1 MERARLIKLV
11 GINLII
17 LSLVL
22 SLFSVLAALSLRNE
36 RLKFYNKEDIIVKD
50 FYVKTRDNTELKGSV
65 YIDKELEEEEDNS
78 VPTILM
84 INGINA
90 RKEFNLEKAFRL
102 VKRGYAV
109 FVVEQRGH
117 GVSGGPSGFMSREPK
132 DMEEVIDFIEDKYDF
147 ANTSHMGLLAFSYG
161 GGIGAILQAKDDRI
175 YATVLYHPLIS
186 LKGVTERIPF
196 QNLVGT
202 TQVIEDIDKIK
213 DARDIADEDNS
224 ENLLIIQ
231 GMKDTVIIPEE
242 SEKFYNS
249 LDGKDREDIALEKR
263 PGLNHFDNEK
273 NGDSFKYALVW
284 FEHFYHDNSVN
295 ITNRDEEIKDISLE
309 PFNYPDNILSE
320 VLLITSVIL
329 LFIGMSLLMI
339 NFKITPLWEN
349 KSTVKIEVNTPEK
362 KKRYKRMLLLR
373 TIFYVVG
380 VVISGII
387 FLFFNNSV
395 VMGYFLFYPLITIIP
410 MLFIPS
416 DLHKNWKEEW
426 LTWIRNDSKLLLYN
440 IILISIP
447 TILFISIFNLNT
459 SLMLKSPIPFFNIT
473 FLYYICIFFSTI
485 FLDYLYLREWIP
497 RHSKILMVMRPMS
510 LIIFV
515 LFVPLKPFPLLG
527 GMVTYLLLFMLIGVV
542 LYYFRQFVLNISK
555 FYKNTISMYGLI
567 IFPIILICIYL
578 FFRII

>member
-1 MERARLIKLV
+1 MERALLIKLV

-22 SLFSVLAALSLRNE
+22 SLFSVLAALSLRDE
-36 RLKFYNKEDIIVKD
+36 RLKFFHREDIFVKD
-50 FYVKTRDNTELKGSV
+50 FYVKTGDNTELKGTFYV
-65 YIDKELEEEEDNS
+65 DKDLEEKEDNS

-109 FVVEQRGH
+109 FIVEQRGH
-117 GVSGGPSGFMSREPK
+117 GMSGGPSGFLSKEPK
-132 DMEEVIDFIEDKYDF
+132 DMEEVIDFIEKKFDF

-175 YATVLYHPLIS
+175 YATVLYHPLTS
-186 LKGVTERIPF
+186 LEGVTERIPF

-202 TQVIEDIDKIK
+202 TSVIEDIDKIK

-231 GMKDTVIIPEE
+231 GMEDTVIIPEE

-249 LDGKDREDIALEKR
+249 LDGKDREDIALERR
-263 PGLNHFDNEK
+263 PGLNHFENEK

-284 FEHFYHDNSVN
+284 FEHFFHDISVN
-295 ITNRDEEIKDISLE
+295 ITSRDEEIKDISLE
-309 PFNYPDNILSE
+309 PFDYPDNIISE
-320 VLLITSVIL
+320 VLLISSVIL

-339 NFKITPLWEN
+339 TFKITPLWEN
-349 KSTVKIEVNTPEK
+349 KSTVKIDINTPEK
-362 KKRYKRMLLLR
+362 KRRYKRMLLLR
-373 TIFYVVG
+373 TIFYIVG
-380 VVISGII
+380 VVITGII
-387 FLFFNNSV
+387 FLIFNNSV

-416 DLHKNWKEEW
+416 DLHKTWKEEW

-459 SLMLKSPIPFFNIT
+459 SLMLKSPIPFFNTT

-485 FLDYLYLREWIP
+485 LLDYLYLREWIP
-497 RHSKILMVMRPMS
+497 RHTKILMVIRPMT
-510 LIIFV
+510 LIMFV
-515 LFVPLKPFPLLG
+515 LFVPLNPFPLLG
-527 GMVTYLLLFMLIGVV
+527 GVVSYLLLFMLIGVV
-542 LYYFRQFVLNISK
+542 LYYFRQFALNISK

-567 IFPIILICIYL
+567 IFPIVLITIYL

>member
-1 MERARLIKLV
+1 
-11 GINLII
+11 
-17 LSLVL
+17 
-22 SLFSVLAALSLRNE
+22 
-36 RLKFYNKEDIIVKD
+36 
-50 FYVKTRDNTELKGSV
+50 
-65 YIDKELEEEEDNS
+65 LEEKEDNS

-102 VKRGYAV
+102 AKRGYAV
-109 FVVEQRGH
+109 FIVEQRGH
-117 GVSGGPSGFMSREPK
+117 GMSGGPSGFLSREPK

-175 YATVLYHPLIS
+175 YATVLYHPLTS
-186 LKGVTERIPF
+186 LEGVTERIPF

-202 TQVIEDIDKIK
+202 TSVIEDIDKIK

-224 ENLLIIQ
+224 KNLLIIQ
-231 GMKDTVIIPEE
+231 GMEDMVIIPEE

-249 LDGKDREDIALEKR
+249 LDGKEREDIALEKR

-284 FEHFYHDNSVN
+284 FEHFYHDSSVN

-309 PFNYPDNILSE
+309 PFDYPDNIISE
-320 VLLITSVIL
+320 VLLISSVIL
-329 LFIGMSLLMI
+329 LFISMSLLMI

-349 KSTVKIEVNTPEK
+349 KSIVKIEINTPEK
-362 KKRYKRMLLLR
+362 KRRYKRMLLLR

-387 FLFFNNSV
+387 FLIFNNSV

-459 SLMLKSPIPFFNIT
+459 SIMLKSPIPFFNTT

-485 FLDYLYLREWIP
+485 LLDYLYLREWIP
-497 RHSKILMVMRPMS
+497 RHTKILMVMRPMT
-510 LIIFV
+510 LIMFV

-527 GMVTYLLLFMLIGVV
+527 GIVTYLLLFMLIGVV
-542 LYYFRQFVLNISK
+542 LYYFRQFALNISK

-567 IFPIILICIYL
+567 IFPIILISIYL